1 MKLNIKRT
9 VFVGLAFMTIM
20 MLWQVYNWYLPLFLN
35 DFLADL
41 FSGDKLL
48 IGIIMALDNLFALFM
63 IPLMSRLSDKT
74 KTKLGRRVPYI
85 IVGILASATLFLF
98 MPYVN
103 NLHNIWLLLLNI
115 LFLLI
120 SMNIYRS
127 PCVALMPDITPK
139 PLRSKGN
146 SVINILGGVGIAI
159 GYLSIIF
166 FSYSNYIPFYIVSII
181 MVIALVIFLITVNE
195 NRFVADYRKQLE
207 ENGMSEEEDQKEDVE
222 KGGSAKTNIRNVL
235 LILAVVF
242 FVYMANNSVE
252 TFISLYSEYVF
263 GHIENIPLNM
273 NPGALVIVPFGIAS
287 FAFAIPAALIAD
299 KLGRR
304 KAILIGAI
312 CMAIAYLFLA
322 IMGMSM
328 GFSYFLLIFFFIA
341 GIGFSLITI
350 NIYPMVI
357 ENCSSDNV
365 GKYTGHYYTAS
376 MLAQSI
382 TPAFCGLFMSGW
394 IFNSMRVLFPYA
406 FICMIA
412 AIITL
417 CFIKENKSSIIN
429 KP

>member
-304 KAILIGAI
+304 KAVLIGAI

>member
-63 IPLMSRLSDKT
+63 IPLMSRLSDRT

-263 GHIENIPLNM
+263 GYIENIPLNM

-304 KAILIGAI
+304 KAVLIGAI